1 MLHIKYEHWKA
12 LGREIRYVEYKL
24 RRQQQEKKKKKQAQ
38 RDFVNASN
46 DQPYGDL
53 SNNNVQAKEI
63 NFESE
68 FAKSVANSVG
78 APTVATPKSELE
90 KARPAN
96 EQEEQ
101 LQLEV
106 WIFEILITLMF

>member
-1 MLHIKYEHWKA
+1 MTKLKA

-24 RRQQQEKKKKKQAQ
+24 LRQQQEKKKKKQAQ

-46 DQPYGDL
+46 EQPYGDL

-78 APTVATPKSELE
+78 TPTTPKSELE

-106 WIFEILITLMF
+106 NPVFSVIFVIQYPL